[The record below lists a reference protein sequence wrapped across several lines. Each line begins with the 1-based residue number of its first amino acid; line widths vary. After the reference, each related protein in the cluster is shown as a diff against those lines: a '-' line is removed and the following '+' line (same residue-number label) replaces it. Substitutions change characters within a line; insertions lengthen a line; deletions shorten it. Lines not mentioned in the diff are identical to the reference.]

1 MRRCR
6 DYRYGQRWQAETVM
20 SMIKRRLGA
29 AVAGRSKASRSRDVM
44 LKVITHS
51 LMLIIR
57 VLAEVFYG
65 AGQD

>member
-1 MRRCR
+1 
-6 DYRYGQRWQAETVM
+6 M